1 MFEESDLNFSFTSL
15 LMSPVIAWSP
25 VSLTINS
32 ELGTHF
38 STRIMLCFDT
48 DTLSSYIGKLHNL
61 PLSLIEHKGAVT
73 GRLLPLFPFDKWSN
87 SLAAWILYSWF
98 FCHYWQMYLT
108 GTVACIRIPF
118 LKVRAM
124 KLKGTN
130 IQYPT
135 FTKEIYII

>member
-87 SLAAWILYSWF
+87 SLAAWILYS
-98 FCHYWQMYLT
+98 
-108 GTVACIRIPF
+108 
-118 LKVRAM
+118 
-124 KLKGTN
+124 
-130 IQYPT
+130 
-135 FTKEIYII
+135 